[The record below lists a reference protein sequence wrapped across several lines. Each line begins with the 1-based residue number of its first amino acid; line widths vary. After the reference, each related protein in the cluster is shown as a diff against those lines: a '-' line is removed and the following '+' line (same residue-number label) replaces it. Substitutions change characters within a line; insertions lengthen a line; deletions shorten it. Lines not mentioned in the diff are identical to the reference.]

1 MASSHGTN
9 PATTELIVALDFSD
23 ASRALELVR
32 ALRSLPVIY
41 KVGSELFLTAGPD
54 FVRELVRGGSR
65 VFLDLKFHD
74 IPNTVGKSARQA
86 TALGVDMFTLHL
98 SGGSAM
104 VRAAA
109 LALGEIH
116 GKKPRILGVSVLTS
130 LDDELWGDVTS
141 AIAGA
146 RVSVEQSVE
155 SLVRS
160 AESWGID
167 GVVCSAREVG
177 AIRREHP
184 SLSAVVPGVSPGGTQ
199 AGDQSRVAT
208 PEEASAAGASA
219 IVVGRPVIQAS
230 DPREAARAILDS
242 LSSARP
248 KR

>member
-1 MASSHGTN
+1 MA
-9 PATTELIVALDFSD
+9 PELIVALDFSE
-23 ASRALELVR
+23 AARAIEMVR
-32 ALRSLPVIY
+32 VLRSLPVLF
-41 KVGSELFLTAGPD
+41 KVGSELFLTGGPE
-54 FVRELVRGGSR
+54 FVRELVRGGAR

-74 IPNTVGKSARQA
+74 IPNTVGKAARQA
-86 TALGVDMFTLHL
+86 AALGVEMFTLHL

-109 LALGEIH
+109 LALGEVH

-130 LDDELWGDVTS
+130 LDDDLWGEVTS

-160 AESWGID
+160 AAGWGID
-167 GVVCSAREVG
+167 GVVCSALEVA

-184 SLSAVVPGVSPGGTQ
+184 SLYAVVPGVRPSGTQ
-199 AGDQSRVAT
+199 AADQARIAT

-219 IVVGRPVIQAS
+219 IVVGRPVLQAS
-230 DPREAARAILDS
+230 DPREAVRAILDS
-242 LSSARP
+242 LSKARP
-248 KR
+248 NR